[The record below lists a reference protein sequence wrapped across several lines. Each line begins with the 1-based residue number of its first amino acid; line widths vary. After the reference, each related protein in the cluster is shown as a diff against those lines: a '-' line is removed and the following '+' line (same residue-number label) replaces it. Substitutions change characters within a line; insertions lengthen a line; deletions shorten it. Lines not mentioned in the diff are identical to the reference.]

1 MGNEE
6 FNANLSR
13 VRHELRTPLNHIIGY
28 SEILLEDAKDQ
39 GADSLVPDLE
49 RVWKAGQS
57 LLELIGDLLVAEKL
71 LSGEMAMS
79 ADAPVVAPP
88 VAEAGAALDLGGV
101 LLSADLY
108 ARLHDAVDL
117 HRISALRD
125 CLDEMDDLGDAV
137 ARLAAHLRPF
147 AQRYDMDSIKTVL
160 QEVPHE

>member
-1 MGNEE
+1 MNNEE

-39 GADSLVPDLE
+39 GADDLVPDLE
-49 RVWKAGQS
+49 RVWKAGQN
-57 LLELIGDLLVAEKL
+57 LLELVGELLVAEKL
-71 LSGEMAMS
+71 LQGQVAISS
-79 ADAPVVAPP
+79 DAPAPSAPALDSVAAPDLDGVVLS
-88 VAEAGAALDLGGV
+88 AALH
-101 LLSADLY
+101 
-108 ARLHDAVDL
+108 ARLQDAVDL

-125 CLDEMDDLGDAV
+125 CLDEMDGLGEAV
-137 ARLAAHLRPF
+137 SRLSAHLRPF